1 MFEHPLVHRSALG
14 ALALLAAL
22 AGCSSSSLST
32 DRVDYRSNT
41 AKINP
46 LEVPPDLA
54 QLSRDSRYQ
63 TQNGV
68 VSASA
73 TAQGAGTRGATS
85 SGPVVAPTAL
95 GEFKVER
102 DGARR
107 WLSVPK
113 TPEQVWPQLIA
124 FWEGLGFVITKR
136 SAEAGVMETDWV
148 ENRAKLPQDIIRRTV
163 GTVLDSVYST
173 GELDQYRTRIER
185 TATGSEIF
193 ITHRGM
199 EEVYTNSQKEATVW
213 QPRPADEQ
221 MEAEMMGRLLVKLG
235 ASETQAKAAVAN
247 PVPGVPA
254 AERARVISGG
264 PGAALEVDDGLDR
277 AWRRVGIALD
287 RSGFTVEDRDR
298 AAGLYFVRYV
308 DPTSAGKEAGG
319 NFFTRLFGA
328 STDTSSAALKYQ
340 VALKGEGASKTIV
353 SVLNSQGAPVTGDNG
368 KRIVSLLATE
378 LK

>member
-1 MFEHPLVHRSALG
+1 M
-14 ALALLAAL
+14 
-22 AGCSSSSLST
+22 
-32 DRVDYRSNT
+32 
-41 AKINP
+41 
-46 LEVPPDLA
+46 PPDLA

-73 TAQGAGTRGATS
+73 AAQSAGTRSTTA

-124 FWEGLGFVITKR
+124 FWEGLGFVVTKR
-136 SAEAGVMETDWV
+136 NAESGVMETDWV
-148 ENRAKLPQDIIRRTV
+148 QNRAKLPQDIVRRTV
-163 GTVLDSVYST
+163 GSLLDSVYST

-193 ITHRGM
+193 ITHKGM
-199 EEVYTNSQKEATVW
+199 EEVYTTPQKDATVW

-235 ASETQAKAAVAN
+235 ATETQAKAAVDN

-264 PGAALEVDDGLDR
+264 TGAALEVDDGLDR

-298 AAGLYFVRYV
+298 NAGLYYVRYV
-308 DPTSAGKEAGG
+308 DPTTAGREAGG
-319 NFFTRLFGA
+319 SFFSRLFGGN
-328 STDTSSAALKYQ
+328 TDTSSAALKYQ
-340 VALKGEGASKTIV
+340 VALKGEGTGKTIV

-368 KRIVSLLATE
+368 KRIVTLLATE